1 MNNHLENISQTLG
14 ISKRRRTTF
23 ELEDMDNNEMK
34 LSYKGKAN
42 LNTPWFGMYGDKPCA
57 LVPAELFE
65 AVINALKNAQKENF
79 ELKLE
84 RSILQNL
91 PIDFGDVWTVAI
103 EEIKKANYKKEP
115 NLDRLIAKIKKEHPN
130 LFLDMRSLVNK
141 E

>member
-14 ISKRRRTTF
+14 ISKKRRTTF
-23 ELEDMDNNEMK
+23 ELEDMDNNQMK

-57 LVPAELFE
+57 LVPAGLFE
-65 AVINALKNAQKENF
+65 AVINARKNAHKDNS

-115 NLDRLIAKIKKEHPN
+115 NLDRLIATIKKEHPN

>member
-14 ISKRRRTTF
+14 ISKKRRTTF
-23 ELEDMDNNEMK
+23 ELEDMDNNQMK

-103 EEIKKANYKKEP
+103 EEIKKANNKKEP

>member
-23 ELEDMDNNEMK
+23 ELEDMDNNQMK

-65 AVINALKNAQKENF
+65 AVINALKNARKENF

-103 EEIKKANYKKEP
+103 EKNKKANYKKEP

>member
-1 MNNHLENISQTLG
+1 MNRHLESISQTLG

-23 ELEDMDNNEMK
+23 ELEPLENNEMK
-34 LSYKGKAN
+34 LSYKGKPN
-42 LNTPWFGMYGDKPCA
+42 FNTPWFGMYGDKPCA

-91 PIDFGDVWTVAI
+91 PVDFGEVWTVAI
-103 EEIKKANYKKEP
+103 EEIKKANYKKES
-115 NLDRLIAKIKKEHPN
+115 NLDRVIAKIKKEHPN
-130 LFLDMRSLVNK
+130 LFLDMRSIVGK

>member
-1 MNNHLENISQTLG
+1 MNSHLENISQTLG

-23 ELEDMDNNEMK
+23 ELEPMEDNQMK
-34 LSYKGKAN
+34 LSYKGRAN
-42 LNTPWFGMYGDKPCA
+42 FDAPWFGMNGNKPCA

-65 AVINALKNAQKENF
+65 ALINALKNAQKENF

-115 NLDRLIAKIKKEHPN
+115 NLDRVIAKIKKEHPN

>member
-23 ELEDMDNNEMK
+23 ELEDMDNNQIK

-103 EEIKKANYKKEP
+103 EEIKKANHKKEP

>member
-1 MNNHLENISQTLG
+1 MNNHLENISQT
-14 ISKRRRTTF
+14 KKKKKKRRTTF
-23 ELEDMDNNEMK
+23 ELEDMDNNQMK

>member
-1 MNNHLENISQTLG
+1 MNRHLESISQTLG

-23 ELEDMDNNEMK
+23 ELEPLENNEMK
-34 LSYKGKAN
+34 LSYKGKPN
-42 LNTPWFGMYGDKPCA
+42 FNTPWFGMYKDKPCA

-103 EEIKKANYKKEP
+103 EEIKKAHHFDE
-115 NLDRLIAKIKKEHPN
+115 
-130 LFLDMRSLVNK
+130 
-141 E
+141 

>member
-1 MNNHLENISQTLG
+1 MNRHLESISQTLG

-23 ELEDMDNNEMK
+23 ELEPLENNEMK
-34 LSYKGKAN
+34 LSYKGKPN
-42 LNTPWFGMYGDKPCA
+42 FNTPWFGMYGDKPCA

-103 EEIKKANYKKEP
+103 EEIKKANYKKES
-115 NLDRLIAKIKKEHPN
+115 NLDRVIAKIKKEHPN
-130 LFLDMRSLVNK
+130 LFLDMRSIVGK

>member
-14 ISKRRRTTF
+14 ISKKRRTTF

-91 PIDFGDVWTVAI
+91 PIDFGDVWTQIYFWICA
-103 EEIKKANYKKEP
+103 
-115 NLDRLIAKIKKEHPN
+115 RLLI
-130 LFLDMRSLVNK
+130 RSDCGRF
-141 E
+141 

>member
-23 ELEDMDNNEMK
+23 ELEDMDNNQMK

-42 LNTPWFGMYGDKPCA
+42 LNTPWFGMYGDKPCV

-103 EEIKKANYKKEP
+103 EEIKKANCKKEP

>member
-1 MNNHLENISQTLG
+1 MNRHLESISQTLG

-23 ELEDMDNNEMK
+23 ELEPLENNEMK
-34 LSYKGKAN
+34 LSYKGKPN
-42 LNTPWFGMYGDKPCA
+42 FNTPWFGMYEDKPCA

-103 EEIKKANYKKEP
+103 EEIKKANYKKE
-115 NLDRLIAKIKKEHPN
+115 HPN
-130 LFLDMRSLVNK
+130 LFLDMRSIVGK

>member
-23 ELEDMDNNEMK
+23 ELEDMDNNQMK

-103 EEIKKANYKKEP
+103 EEIKKANYKKE
-115 NLDRLIAKIKKEHPN
+115 HPN